1 MALLYN
7 NYAVKKKTLQLKGES
22 NGKGHRKFSFA

>member
-7 NYAVKKKTLQLKGES
+7 TYAVNKITLQLKGES
-22 NGKGHRKFSFA
+22 NGKEHREFSFA

>member
-7 NYAVKKKTLQLKGES
+7 NYAVKKKTLHLKGES
-22 NGKGHRKFSFA
+22 NGKEHREFSFA